1 MIPVVVGD
9 QNVVDPLQVGQ
20 AGRGHDALGI
30 ASTKAWPTCVDQQG
44 LARRRHNQRS
54 LPTFNV
60 DEIDVQIRVLG
71 CGRYRDEAE
80 TKKNAR
86 TMSMAGILPHR
97 LPQNRGFGTHLR
109 GKKVD
114 WRATK
119 TGIRCWVSGLRE
131 DCCFWAG

>member
-30 ASTKAWPTCVDQQG
+30 ASTKAWPTRVDQQG
-44 LARRRHNQRS
+44 LAGGRHNQRS

-97 LPQNRGFGTHLR
+97 LPQNRGFGNPFGR
-109 GKKVD
+109 
-114 WRATK
+114 
-119 TGIRCWVSGLRE
+119 S
-131 DCCFWAG
+131 